1 MLAGM
6 ADEPSRPKLRL
17 TERPPAP
24 PPAPAAPPP
33 NPERVF
39 RAPALPVPTGPAER
53 LPPPPPPAVPPGRPS
68 LPVAAPP
75 SPPAGAPAVPPVERT
90 SVAPLLGALA
100 CVVGAALF
108 YTQVLRPRRVA
119 REAAAA
125 AAASAPPANAALPG
139 PPPGAP
145 GPAADVPAVLERA
158 DPGASPE
165 FRARVLALRLSGVF
179 EGEPARAMIDG
190 RLVRAGE
197 VIDERLGLRFDGLE
211 PGRRLRFRDAS
222 GAAVVRKY

>member
-1 MLAGM
+1 M
-6 ADEPSRPKLRL
+6 AEEPSRPKLRL

-24 PPAPAAPPP
+24 SPLPAAPPP
-33 NPERVF
+33 TPERVF
-39 RAPALPVPTGPAER
+39 RAPALPVPEPPAVR
-53 LPPPPPPAVPPGRPS
+53 LPPPPPPAPGPGRPT
-68 LPVAAPP
+68 LRGAERPP
-75 SPPAGAPAVPPVERT
+75 PPPAPPAVPPAARA
-90 SVAPLLGALA
+90 SLAPLLGALA
-100 CVVGAALF
+100 CVVGAALL
-108 YTQVLRPRRVA
+108 YTQVLRPRRAA

-125 AAASAPPANAALPG
+125 AAASTPPANAALPG

-145 GPAADVPAVLERA
+145 GPAVDLPAVLERA

-190 RLVRAGE
+190 RLMRAGE

-211 PGRRLRFRDAS
+211 PGRRLRFRDAA
-222 GAAVVRKY
+222 GATVVRKY

>member
-1 MLAGM
+1 M

-53 LPPPPPPAVPPGRPS
+53 LPPPPPPAAPPGRPS

-75 SPPAGAPAVPPVERT
+75 SPPAGAPAVPPAERT

-125 AAASAPPANAALPG
+125 AATSASPAPLATVPGDVPPAGAA
-139 PPPGAP
+139 
-145 GPAADVPAVLERA
+145 AAPAVLERA

-179 EGEPARAMIDG
+179 AGEPARAMIDG

-222 GAAVVRKY
+222 GSAVVRKY

>member
-1 MLAGM
+1 M
-6 ADEPSRPKLRL
+6 AEEPSRPKLRL

-24 PPAPAAPPP
+24 SPSPAAPPP
-33 NPERVF
+33 TPERVF
-39 RAPALPVPTGPAER
+39 RAPALPVPEPPAVR
-53 LPPPPPPAVPPGRPS
+53 LPPPPPPAPGPGRPT
-68 LPVAAPP
+68 LRAAERPAPP
-75 SPPAGAPAVPPVERT
+75 PAVPPAERS

-100 CVVGAALF
+100 CVVGAALL
-108 YTQVLRPRRVA
+108 YTQVLRPRRAA
-119 REAAAA
+119 RD
-125 AAASAPPANAALPG
+125 AASAPSAAVPGNVPPAGAAAAPV
-139 PPPGAP
+139 AP
-145 GPAADVPAVLERA
+145 GPTADTPAVLERA
-158 DPGASPE
+158 DSGASPE
-165 FRARVLALRLSGVF
+165 FRARVAALRLSGVF